1 MMETQRF
8 VCSCD
13 VLASRLLYPHLWF
26 SRFLVG
32 RLGTASRSRF
42 RQGISSESGNGRDA
56 VGVMGA
62 TNPVF
67 ILFRITR
74 LSFKN
79 GDLHVPVTPTEFR
92 LSVSEHLNLHDG
104 KMFMPG
110 CAKGHLLEL

>member
-8 VCSCD
+8 VRSCD
-13 VLASRLLYPHLWF
+13 VLVSFYTSPKV
-26 SRFLVG
+26 SLVIGTG